1 MIIEGYLV
9 APYLFFAPLLQIL
22 FQVAANQFL
31 VIKKTW
37 PNLFILSSG
46 AVANIIIINL
56 LLIPILGIEGAA
68 IATLIGHLISNII
81 CVIVLLK
88 MRLMVISKRF
98 LVLTSLMLLYF
109 VTWRLYFKIQIGTR
123 AIAFGIMIFVTTLLY
138 KRDIIMLFNSI
149 KESKINK

>member
-9 APYLFFAPLLQIL
+9 APYLFFAPLLQML

-46 AVANIIIINL
+46 AVANIIINL

-68 IATLIGHLISNII
+68 IATLIGYLISNII

-109 VTWRLYFKIQIGTR
+109 VTWRLYFKIQIGTG
-123 AIAFGIMIFVTTLLY
+123 AIAFGIIIFVTTLLY
-138 KRDIIMLFNSI
+138 KRDVIMLFNSI